1 MAEGTPMM
9 LQYHK
14 IKADHPDCILFFRL
28 GDFYEMFN
36 EDAKTASKELELTLT
51 SRDRGRPEEERTPM
65 CGVPYHAA
73 EAYISRLIAK
83 GYKVAICEQVEDPA
97 QAKGLVERDIIRIVT
112 PGTVIEETMLEEG
125 RNNFLCALCLVGSR
139 AGLCF
144 ADLSTGEVSATGFD
158 GPGWREHVENEL
170 GRFSPRE
177 AILSQEAM
185 EDKLLACL
193 VGGVLLGVSLGVI
206 FLQGATTG
214 GTDLIARLLKLKVAW
229 LPMGKLLMAI
239 DLVVIVAVGVV
250 DDSHPLG
257 AGIKF
262 ILQIVAALIAVWHG
276 VVIQAIAN
284 PLPFGGPYWNFGV
297 MAVPITVVWIVAV
310 TNSVNLIDGLDGL
323 ADGVSTIAAL
333 TMLIIAL
340 LMGDLEMAVICA
352 ALVGGCIG
360 FIPYNRNPAKIF
372 MGDTGSTFLGFVLAT
387 VSVTGLFKLYA
398 IISFVVPFIILG
410 FPIYDTVSAFTRR
423 ILKGQNP
430 MKADRSHT
438 HHKLIDMGMN
448 QKQAVATLY
457 LVATVLGLC
466 AVMIVSTGYMKVV
479 LSVAALAGTAYTV
492 ARIARYPH
500 DHPKQEPPADGEPA
514 AAKEEE

>member
-1 MAEGTPMM
+1 MNTIFDRTSVLPVILALGVSMLLSFLLTPLVKRLAYRIGAVDVPKDKRRM
-9 LQYHK
+9 HN
-14 IKADHPDCILFFRL
+14 HPIPRL
-28 GDFYEMFN
+28 GGLAIFVGFVI
-36 EDAKTASKELELTLT
+36 AVLLFASP
-51 SRDRGRPEEERTPM
+51 DRQLR
-65 CGVPYHAA
+65 
-73 EAYISRLIAK
+73 
-83 GYKVAICEQVEDPA
+83 
-97 QAKGLVERDIIRIVT
+97 
-112 PGTVIEETMLEEG
+112 
-125 RNNFLCALCLVGSR
+125 
-139 AGLCF
+139 
-144 ADLSTGEVSATGFD
+144 
-158 GPGWREHVENEL
+158 
-170 GRFSPRE
+170 
-177 AILSQEAM
+177 
-185 EDKLLACL
+185 
-193 VGGVLLGVSLGVI
+193 GVLLGACL
-206 FLQGATTG
+206 
-214 GTDLIARLLKLKVAW
+214 
-229 LPMGKLLMAI
+229 
-239 DLVVIVAVGVV
+239 IVAVGVV

-340 LMGDLEMAVICA
+340 LMGDLKMAVICA
-352 ALVGGCIG
+352 ALVGACVG

-372 MGDTGSTFLGFVLAT
+372 MGDTGATFLGYMLAT

-398 IISFVVPFIILG
+398 MISFIVPFIILG
-410 FPIYDTVSAFTRR
+410 FPIYDTASAFTRR

-457 LVATVLGLC
+457 LIAGVLGLC
-466 AVMIVSTGYMKVV
+466 AVMIVTTGYVKLI
-479 LSVAALAGTAYTV
+479 LSAAALVGTAYTV
-492 ARIARYPH
+492 THIFRYPH
-500 DHPKQEPPADGEPA
+500 DHPKTAQEPEDPEDSEEPEDSESEK
-514 AAKEEE
+514 KEI